1 MCFFLMHYENQFDK
15 ISSNVE
21 LMFKFAKIDKCQN
34 LRKIIRLNMNEY
46 FLEPRLSDVIPHLL
60 SNFAT

>member
-1 MCFFLMHYENQFDK
+1 MGFFLMQYENQFDK

-34 LRKIIRLNMNEY
+34 LRKIIRFNMNKY
-46 FLEPRLSDVIPHLL
+46 FLEPRLSDVIPHLF
-60 SNFAT
+60 SYFAT